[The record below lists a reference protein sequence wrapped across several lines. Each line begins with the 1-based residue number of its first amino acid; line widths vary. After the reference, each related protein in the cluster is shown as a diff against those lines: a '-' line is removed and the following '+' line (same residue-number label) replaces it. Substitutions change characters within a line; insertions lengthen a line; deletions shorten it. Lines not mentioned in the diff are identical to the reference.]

1 MNIKKMRKRENFVYE
16 IDQKRKSL
24 PTEVDAHPAIC
35 VFRVSDEDTSSVRV
49 LLFYCLWESIR
60 ARACT
65 PFDSLSLSFS
75 FFPLFKCSSLSI
87 VVCCLFTCTDRR
99 LLRISSLFPVQFMAE
114 KLRGDT
120 YVCDNRSFIFLL
132 VWKDSHIISSK
143 FEWKRFSSKYILLII
158 SVIEEKQKKTSKL

>member
-1 MNIKKMRKRENFVYE
+1 MNIKKMRKREIFVYE

-132 VWKDSHIISSK
+132 V
-143 FEWKRFSSKYILLII
+143 FLLKC
-158 SVIEEKQKKTSKL
+158 SYGRQCNKQKRRRMRKNRHWLWSVSIVIVCLQ